1 MKKIL
6 LMLAV
11 VMTLA
16 FAACTGRQA
25 KTADATEPAV
35 EAVVEETCECCGADA
50 DTVEVETVAEEVVDA
65 E

>member
-11 VMTLA
+11 VMTLV
-16 FAACTGRQA
+16 FAACTGRQT

-35 EAVVEETCECCGADA
+35 EAVVEETCECCGAD
-50 DTVEVETVAEEVVDA
+50 TVEVETVTEEVVDA